1 MGIYNPHAPVV
12 LGNELVGLADAMRD
26 IDINT
31 EWGYSFTVTGAPNT
45 NLVGAVSVH
54 GRPDAPV
61 NGKVLFTSIY
71 PRGREDDVGD
81 VRFIDLP
88 LTFFGVTGASA
99 SVSNPTTY
107 AWDNEFIRF
116 DAANDVAWFGGGHD
130 AVLLGK
136 RILGID
142 VLYAA
147 AGTPGFALE
156 FGIANATTFY
166 GYGPLITGPAT
177 VAQLTGINSF
187 SIGEVNPFWNNTSN
201 PSNERMRMP
210 WRYTE
215 LSDRWTGGF
224 GSRPLFWAVRVSELP
239 LSGIIDLSYL
249 AFRIHFCDENRVLYG
264 GVALGDDP
272 AGVLSYA
279 DAVGLTATNLRNT
292 SFQITGSL
300 SAGDYTAT
308 ICQADAGDKYN
319 AGGTIGMPQFTQ
331 FRDGVETHPAVKINR
346 FKKAAGTLPPFPPET
361 EETDLMTAIALRCV
375 TGSSAGTELQSGN
388 APVTYTSLWGTPVYV
403 SPAGTSVTAV
413 QPIHNVAGTGDTS
426 YEYVRFYARRNN
438 PTAPGDL
445 TVSVAG
451 SGSATI
457 TPEEFDALPQLTQD
471 GWREIT
477 LPITAVFTNDLTFR
491 NVTFTMTGVATGNRV
506 DQWQVGTLL
515 VSNPETETN
524 PGSGFTD
531 GGGDGCTPYRQARYD
546 GWLTDTADI
555 VMPYTVGDANDITA
569 AATLSVMFSQ
579 ESIAVTGFSVT
590 GAGCAIELETF
601 DTCDLPAGCIPT
613 AILGNSMSWNIGSVA
628 DTFDDDVAAGS
639 WGTADTGQ
647 PWAVSGGTTST
658 DYYVSGGVGIHSLSA
673 VNVGHRSSIDGPI
686 LNPDVTVKVIPSVL
700 ATGSTLHGSI
710 MARFVDSSNFYFGE
724 AQFETT
730 GLITARIR
738 KSDGGTFT
746 TFTSVSTGLS
756 YTAGTEIMLR
766 FRIVGSMLQLKVW
779 RGDFSEPLTWTT
791 TVVDTTFA
799 AAGAV
804 GVRSATGA
812 ANTNPLPVIMS
823 FDDFMSI
830 PTEMHDGY
838 VEIQRMDEIDDEW
851 QTVLLSNNLARN
863 SFCDFEARVG
873 ETSWYRIRT
882 LTDLEF
888 VGPWATGSAFLPS
901 PAVSGV
907 GDGNSVLIFTSNQD
921 TAASLAYVMQFEGDP
936 EEEFNFPEAGFQ
948 QLRTQYQRDFFT
960 AFRPTERG
968 GESFTREILVHNAAI
983 PAPSLANFKS
993 LRDLAWAALPYVC
1006 VRDELGNRWYAN
1018 VLVPSGRVR
1027 SRRTV
1032 YIAQIQIV
1040 EVTDTPA
1047 PVED

>member
-45 NLVGAVSVH
+45 NLVGATSQH
-54 GRPDAPV
+54 GLPPAPV
-61 NGKVLFTSIY
+61 NGKVLFYSIY

-116 DAANDVAWFGGGHD
+116 DAANDVAWFSGGHD

-264 GVALGDDP
+264 GVAMGDDP
-272 AGVLSYA
+272 AGILSYA
-279 DAVGLTATNLRNT
+279 NALGLVSANLRNT

-308 ICQADAGDKYN
+308 VCQADAGDKYN
-319 AGGTIGMPQFTQ
+319 AGGTVEMPQFTQ
-331 FRDGVETHPAVKINR
+331 YRDGVATHPVVKLNR
-346 FKKAAGTLPPFPPET
+346 FKKAAATLPPFPPEL

-375 TGSSAGTELQSGN
+375 TGHSTGTELQTGN
-388 APVTYTSLWGTPVYV
+388 APVTYESLWGAPVYI
-403 SPAGTSVTAV
+403 SPAGTSITAT
-413 QPIHNVAGTGDTS
+413 QPVHNLAGTTDAT

-457 TPEEFDALPQLTQD
+457 TPAEFDALPQLTQD
-471 GWREIT
+471 GWREVT
-477 LPITAVFTNDLTFR
+477 LPISATFTNDLSFR
-491 NVTFTMTGVATGNRV
+491 DVVFTMTGVATGNRV
-506 DQWQVGTLL
+506 DQWQIGTLL
-515 VSNPETETN
+515 TSNPDFETN
-524 PGSGFTD
+524 PGAGATS
-531 GGGDGCTPYRQARYD
+531 GGGDGSTPYQQSRYD
-546 GWLTDTADI
+546 GWLRPVSRLTMPYSVTDTMENTNGA
-555 VMPYTVGDANDITA
+555 TV
-569 AATLSVMFSQ
+569 SVMFSQ
-579 ESIAVTGFSVT
+579 ASVAVTGFGVT
-590 GAGCAIELETF
+590 GSGCAIELETF
-601 DTCDLPAGCIPT
+601 EMCDLPPNCIPT
-613 AILGNSMSWNIGSVA
+613 AIAGNLLSWDIGTFFDLFDRIVSDSWSTSTSGDAYTLAGTAADFDVPGDGTGTMTLSDTAAHTASVSVGYSDQLSYA
-628 DTFDDDVAAGS
+628 EVALDVVPGGGAITEWVLNRWTDANNHYAARLNVATTGIVSLIVARRVAGVLTDLSTVAIGTHAAGQQWAIKFETVGNLLRAKAWQTDSVVGEPIWWQAMATDASFTTVNNVAFQSRRETGNTNTNSVSS
-639 WGTADTGQ
+639 WSNLSVVQSAL
-647 PWAVSGGTTST
+647 
-658 DYYVSGGVGIHSLSA
+658 VG
-673 VNVGHRSSIDGPI
+673 
-686 LNPDVTVKVIPSVL
+686 
-700 ATGSTLHGSI
+700 GSI
-710 MARFVDSSNFYFGE
+710 EV
-724 AQFETT
+724 
-730 GLITARIR
+730 
-738 KSDGGTFT
+738 
-746 TFTSVSTGLS
+746 
-756 YTAGTEIMLR
+756 
-766 FRIVGSMLQLKVW
+766 
-779 RGDFSEPLTWTT
+779 
-791 TVVDTTFA
+791 
-799 AAGAV
+799 
-804 GVRSATGA
+804 
-812 ANTNPLPVIMS
+812 
-823 FDDFMSI
+823 
-830 PTEMHDGY
+830 
-838 VEIQRMDEIDDEW
+838 QRMDEIDDEW
-851 QTVLLSNNLARN
+851 QTILLSENLQRT
-863 SFCDFEARVG
+863 SMCDFEARVG
-873 ETSWYRIRT
+873 ETSWYRVRT
-882 LTDLEF
+882 LNESDF
-888 VGPWATGSAFLPS
+888 VGPWVTGSASLTS
-901 PAVSGV
+901 PGVSGV